1 MININYGHNSELLE
15 GCRPLR
21 DYSYFVHETRAN
33 QKTLGSLEKAVDAA
47 IEKMA
52 DDSLIKPFLI
62 ANRSEVKSMFITE
75 YDEERAFAEQREDA
89 REEGRAEG
97 IAEGME
103 KGRMEGTLLTLFGL
117 VKDGLLTL
125 AQAAER
131 AHMPEAEFKLQM
143 EQM

>member
-1 MININYGHNSELLE
+1 M
-15 GCRPLR
+15 
-21 DYSYFVHETRAN
+21 F
-33 QKTLGSLEKAVDAA
+33 
-47 IEKMA
+47 
-52 DDSLIKPFLI
+52 
-62 ANRSEVKSMFITE
+62 KSKLITE

-97 IAEGME
+97 RAEG
-103 KGRMEGTLLTLFGL
+103 GLLMLFGL

>member
-1 MININYGHNSELLE
+1 
-15 GCRPLR
+15 
-21 DYSYFVHETRAN
+21 
-33 QKTLGSLEKAVDAA
+33 
-47 IEKMA
+47 
-52 DDSLIKPFLI
+52 
-62 ANRSEVKSMFITE
+62 MFITE

>member
-1 MININYGHNSELLE
+1 M
-15 GCRPLR
+15 
-21 DYSYFVHETRAN
+21 F
-33 QKTLGSLEKAVDAA
+33 
-47 IEKMA
+47 
-52 DDSLIKPFLI
+52 
-62 ANRSEVKSMFITE
+62 KSKLITE

-89 REEGRAEG
+89 RAEGFAEGRAEG
-97 IAEGME
+97 G
-103 KGRMEGTLLTLFGL
+103 LLMLFGL